1 MELNVPGGDVGGNGG
16 VGGGNGGVGGDGGR
30 GGEGGEG
37 EHAPKLL
44 HSEPYSLTN
53 AALPDHAQRMR
64 SLFASDSPSVP
75 CGVEREA
82 WEEGR
87 HASREAGGR
96 TEAAV
101 AVRAARR
108 EGPTMEAE
116 GRARA
121 ERT

>member
-1 MELNVPGGDVGGNGG
+1 MVGWHTSFPWAWCAHG
-16 VGGGNGGVGGDGGR
+16 VGSAQAHG
-30 GGEGGEG
+30 GGEG